1 TSQDIPAGGT
11 VTLVITDIAGT
22 AITITDVAVNADGT
36 YSVDNVDL
44 STLVDGDIT
53 VVATA
58 TDSNGNDLSANDTEN
73 LDAVD
78 AELTVDLVIDASNQG
93 DITGTSQDIP
103 AGGTVTLVITDIAGT
118 AITITDVA
126 VNADGTYSVDNVDLS
141 TLVDGD
147 ITVVATATDSNGND
161 LSAND
166 TENLDAVDAELT
178 VDLVIDA
185 SNQGDITGTSQD
197 IPAGGTVTLVIT
209 DIAGTAITITDVAV
223 NADGTYSVDNVDLST
238 LVDGDITV
246 VATATDSNG
255 NDLSANDTENL
266 DAVDAELTVDLVID
280 ASNQGDI
287 TGTSQDIPAGG
298 TVTLVITDIAGT
310 AITITDVAVN
320 ADGTYSVDNVDLST
334 LVDGDITV
342 VATATD
348 SNGNDLSANDTENLD
363 AVDAELTVDLVIDA
377 SNQGDITGTS
387 QDIPAGGTVTLVIT
401 DIAGTAITITDVAVN
416 ADGTYSVDNVDLSTL
431 VDGDITVVATAT
443 DSNGNDL
450 SANDT
455 ENLDAV
461 DAELTVDL
469 VIDASNQGDIT
480 GTSQDIP
487 AGGTVTLVITDI
499 AGTAIT
505 ITDVAVNAD
514 GTYSV
519 DNVDLSTLV
528 DGDITVVATATDS
541 NGNDL
546 SANDTENLDALSS
559 NITVDLVIDG
569 DNNGDITGTSQDI
582 PAGGTVT

>member
-1 TSQDIPAGGT
+1 
-11 VTLVITDIAGT
+11 VITDIAGT

-78 AELTVDLVIDASNQG
+78 AQLTVDLVIDGDNNG

-118 AITITDVA
+118 SITITDVA

-166 TENLDAVDAELT
+166 TENLDAVDAQLT
-178 VDLVIDA
+178 VDLVIDGD
-185 SNQGDITGTSQD
+185 NNGDITGTSQD
-197 IPAGGTVTLVIT
+197 IPTGGTVTLVIT
-209 DIAGTAITITDVAV
+209 DIAGTTITITDVAV

-266 DAVDAELTVDLVID
+266 DAVDAQLTVDLVID
-280 ASNQGDI
+280 GDNNGDI

-310 AITITDVAVN
+310 T
-320 ADGTYSVDNVDLST
+320 
-334 LVDGDITV
+334 
-342 VATATD
+342 
-348 SNGNDLSANDTENLD
+348 
-363 AVDAELTVDLVIDA
+363 
-377 SNQGDITGTS
+377 
-387 QDIPAGGTVTLVIT
+387 
-401 DIAGTAITITDVAVN
+401 
-416 ADGTYSVDNVDLSTL
+416 
-431 VDGDITVVATAT
+431 
-443 DSNGNDL
+443 
-450 SANDT
+450 
-455 ENLDAV
+455 
-461 DAELTVDL
+461 
-469 VIDASNQGDIT
+469 
-480 GTSQDIP
+480 
-487 AGGTVTLVITDI
+487 
-499 AGTAIT
+499 IT

-582 PAGGTVT
+582 PAGGTVTLVITDIAGTTITITDVAVNADGTYSVDNVDLSTLVDGDITVVATATDSNGNDLSANDTE